1 MQQPTDSKNL
11 DLAMKI
17 FKVGPDGKKTPQI
30 IQEVK
35 KSNPFP
41 AAVNLDGDGNN
52 EEEEIDSCYIITN
65 TPETKVVREWVKK
78 SLNII
83 EQNDE
88 DSDQESLF

>member
-41 AAVNLDGDGNN
+41 AAVNLDGD
-52 EEEEIDSCYIITN
+52 EEEIDSCYIITN